1 MSSALDTII
10 RKDVIKILEN
20 IIPKDEVRMPH
31 PLLSNTS
38 LDTKVKGA
46 ETESLQSNKGLS
58 QGDSLSGIF
67 FKHIPGRQSLTST
80 L

>member
-20 IIPKDEVRMPH
+20 IVPKDEVRMPS

-46 ETESLQSNKGLS
+46 EIESLQRNKGLS
-58 QGDSLSGIF
+58 QGDRISGIF
-67 FKHIPGRQSLTST
+67 FKHIPGKQSLTST